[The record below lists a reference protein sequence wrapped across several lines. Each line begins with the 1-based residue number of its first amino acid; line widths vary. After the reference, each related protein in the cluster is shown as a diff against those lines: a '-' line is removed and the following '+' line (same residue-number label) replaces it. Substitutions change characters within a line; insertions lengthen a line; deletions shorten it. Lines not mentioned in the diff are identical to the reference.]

1 MSTHCGTREPMHC
14 ENCQIRSNGM
24 FCQLPPGA
32 AEAFTAHK
40 HMSTFPAGTF
50 LFFEREANRGIYI
63 LCSGQIK
70 LSVSSSSGKT
80 LILKIARPGDI
91 LGLTSS
97 LTGAPYEATAEVL
110 QTARVTYLRSEEFRA
125 LTAQYPNVYSSII
138 RQLNLQYETACE
150 QLRTIVLCSSTTE
163 KVARLL
169 LQWSRQGR
177 QTVEGTQFTVPL
189 THEQIAECVGT
200 TRETITRTLSDFR
213 HKHLIA
219 LHGANMVIPDR
230 RALAMVCGA

>member
-1 MSTHCGTREPMHC
+1 MSTHCGSHEPLNC
-14 ENCQIRSNGM
+14 ETCQIRSAGM

-32 AEAFTAHK
+32 AEAFTANRHT
-40 HMSTFPAGTF
+40 STFPAGTF

-80 LILKIARPGDI
+80 LILKIAKPGDI
-91 LGLTSS
+91 LGLSSS

-110 QTARVTYLRSEEFRA
+110 QTARVTYLRTDVLRT
-125 LTAQYPNVYSSII
+125 LIAQYPDVYGSVI

-150 QLRTIVLCSSTTE
+150 QLRTIALCNSTTE

-177 QTVEGTQFTVPL
+177 QTAEGTQFTVPL
-189 THEQIAECVGT
+189 THEQIAECVGA
-200 TRETITRTLSDFR
+200 TRETITRTLSNFR
-213 HKHLIA
+213 QKRLIA

>member
-1 MSTHCGTREPMHC
+1 MSTHNGNHEPLHC
-14 ENCQIRSNGM
+14 ENCQIRSAGM
-24 FCQLPPGA
+24 FCNLPAGA
-32 AEAFTAHK
+32 AAAFTANK
-40 HMSTFPAGTF
+40 HTSTFPAGTF
-50 LFFEREANRGIYI
+50 LFFERESNRGVYI
-63 LCSGQIK
+63 VCSGQIK

-91 LGLTSS
+91 LGLSSS
-97 LTGAPYEATAEVL
+97 LTGAAYEATAEVL
-110 QTARVTYLRSEEFRA
+110 QTARVTYLRTDELRTIM
-125 LTAQYPNVYSSII
+125 LQYPDVYASII

-150 QLRTIVLCSSTTE
+150 QLRTIALCNSTTE

-177 QTVEGTQFTVPL
+177 QTPEGTQFTVPL
-189 THEQIAECVGT
+189 THEQIAECVGA

-213 HKHLIA
+213 NKHLIA

-230 RALAMVCGA
+230 HALAMVCGA